1 MDKILFEDLTQS
13 QKETAAIGYGELAPG
28 RVTEVQDRSTGVDA
42 ATQRAI
48 RLFTHCIASQ
58 YDMAGVILFGS
69 RARQTHRPDSDA
81 DVVILLRGEHRR
93 FLPTKLA
100 MADVAFDVLLET
112 GVNISP
118 LPVWVD
124 EWEHPETFSNPRLL
138 KTIAQEGVWL

>member
-1 MDKILFEDLTQS
+1 MDKVLLDDLAHNR
-13 QKETAAIGYGELAPG
+13 KEIAAIHRGGLAPD
-28 RVTEVQDRSTGVDA
+28 RVAEVQDRITGLDA

-48 RLFTHCIASQ
+48 RLFTQRIANR
-58 YDMAGVILFGS
+58 YDLAGAILFGS

-81 DVVILLRGEHRR
+81 DVVILLHGEHQR
-93 FLPTKLA
+93 FLPTKLD

-124 EWEHPETFSNPRLL
+124 EWAHPETFSNPRLL
-138 KTIAQEGVWL
+138 KTIAREGVRL

>member
-1 MDKILFEDLTQS
+1 MDKILLEDLTDNR
-13 QKETAAIGYGELAPG
+13 KGVAAIHRDGSAPD
-28 RVTEVQDRSTGVDA
+28 RIAEVQDRITGLDA

-48 RLFTHCIASQ
+48 SLFTQRLANR
-58 YDMAGVILFGS
+58 YDMAGAILFGS

-100 MADVAFDVLLET
+100 MADIAFDVLLET

-124 EWEHPETFSNPRLL
+124 EWEHPETFSNPWLL
-138 KTIAQEGVWL
+138 KTIAREGVPL